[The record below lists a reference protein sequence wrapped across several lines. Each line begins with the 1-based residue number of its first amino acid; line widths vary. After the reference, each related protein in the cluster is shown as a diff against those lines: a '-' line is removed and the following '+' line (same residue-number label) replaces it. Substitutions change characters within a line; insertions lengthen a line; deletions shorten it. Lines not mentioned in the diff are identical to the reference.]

1 MHAAK
6 ILQATVS
13 LYFVCYFCFFK
24 IFLHAGKIFS
34 NIMGIFLHAAKILQ
48 ATVSLYLVCYFCFF
62 KKTGRQNSKKGVH
75 KRKNERKKKKNKK
88 KEKQK
93 GKKGGKKRGNI
104 SVVSPPPPFSFL
116 FFCFLFFFPLPF
128 FLKKKD
134 VSELPRSAPSARR
147 RASGHDWA
155 RPSRDK
161 GLRRGRGAIRRP
173 PLFFIIVFSYVF

>member
-1 MHAAK
+1 
-6 ILQATVS
+6 
-13 LYFVCYFCFFK
+13 
-24 IFLHAGKIFS
+24 
-34 NIMGIFLHAAKILQ
+34 MGIFLHAAKILQ
-48 ATVSLYLVCYFCFF
+48 ATVSLYLVCYFCFL
-62 KKTGRQNSKKGVH
+62 KKRGGRIQKKGFT
-75 KRKNERKKKKNKK
+75 KGKMKGKKKKNKK

-93 GKKGGKKRGNI
+93 GKKEEKKRKHKCCF
-104 SVVSPPPPFSFL
+104 PPAPLFFSFFL
-116 FFCFLFFFPLPF
+116 FFVFLPSPLF

>member
-1 MHAAK
+1 MQQK
-6 ILQATVS
+6 SFRPLFLFIL
-13 LYFVCYFCFFK
+13 FV
-24 IFLHAGKIFS
+24 IF
-34 NIMGIFLHAAKILQ
+34 
-48 ATVSLYLVCYFCFF
+48 VF

-75 KRKNERKKKKNKK
+75 KRKNERKKK
-88 KEKQK
+88 EKQK
-93 GKKGGKKRGNI
+93 KGKAKGKKRRKKKRKHKCCF
-104 SVVSPPPPFSFL
+104 PPAPLFFS